1 MARSR
6 VEGIIMPTERL
17 IHILR
22 RMVCDTFRKLEDA
35 VRDFVPQYA
44 LLFKGTDQFMD
55 GNPGMQAEG
64 ILDIMVSVVRY
75 TFFL

>member
-1 MARSR
+1 
-6 VEGIIMPTERL
+6 
-17 IHILR
+17 
-22 RMVCDTFRKLEDA
+22 MVCDTFRKLEDA

-55 GNPGMQAEG
+55 ENPGMQAEG